1 MLVEIL
7 TGSLG
12 IIFAGIV
19 TLVLAS
25 KSRDITNYLL
35 LAYFLRVVA
44 VIVHTYFYQLPVGLH
59 DAKTFESVAWEV
71 AKENNGS
78 LLNYFN
84 YYVDILSGSDPF
96 GVWINHVS
104 VLTYVPLLSFFYV
117 VFERTPLLLN
127 SINITFGMLTI
138 YFAWLIANEVWNDR
152 SAAKKSALII
162 AFFPP
167 LIMYSSVTLREIV
180 IVLFIQLFTLFYLR
194 WNESEGS
201 KNLLFSIMSASTH
214 LFLHNPLDSKVLYL
228 IFQSL
233 DPCY

>member
-1 MLVEIL
+1 
-7 TGSLG
+7 
-12 IIFAGIV
+12 
-19 TLVLAS
+19 
-25 KSRDITNYLL
+25 
-35 LAYFLRVVA
+35 
-44 VIVHTYFYQLPVGLH
+44 PVGLH
-59 DAKTFESVAWEV
+59 DANTFESVAWKV

-84 YYVDILSGSDPF
+84 YYVDILSGGNPF
-96 GVWINHVS
+96 AEMIMHVS
-104 VLTYVPLLSFFYV
+104 VLTYIPFLSFFYV
-117 VFERTPLLLN
+117 VFERSPLLLN

-138 YFAWLIANEVWNDR
+138 YFAWLIAYEVWNDR

-194 WNESEGS
+194 WNESGRI

-214 LFLHNPLDSKVLYL
+214 LFLHNPMFFVLMTSYIKPFYIYFRKNFARL
-228 IFQSL
+228 LRGNLKSL
-233 DPCY
+233 L